1 MEIFLPTLEAKIVAL
16 VGAFRFLVFAI
27 MVVGLIVSASRMQG
41 RDIFTPLLKAVV
53 IMALLSTQAQW
64 FQKVE
69 SGFLYVANDID
80 QGYADHPTSSADT
93 IRESTTR
100 NPEGQSWSW
109 RNLYESVYQ
118 AIVRAIANVFIYV
131 GTLITVPMLIL
142 QYILRWLLY
151 LITPF
156 ALAIFMVPGLVP
168 LGVRFFQQVLA
179 VLAWPVGFA
188 LTNLVALSVWTDFA
202 NAVGA
207 NPQSVG
213 DVAYTP
219 FLAFMGGILATIVI
233 IVGMVSTPI
242 VMQMLFAQGH
252 AFSGG
257 SANMVSMIQGG
268 ARTIYGVGD
277 RMFPR
282 RSAPGSSA
290 PAGNTSS
297 PSAPPPT
304 PPAPPSPMGATGPAP
319 GI

>member
-1 MEIFLPTLEAKIVAL
+1 MEIFLPSLESRITAL

-27 MVVGLIVSASRMQG
+27 MVAGLIVSSARAQG
-41 RDIFTPLLKAVV
+41 TELFTPILKAVV
-53 IMALLSTQAQW
+53 IVALLSTQDQW
-64 FQKVE
+64 FPKIE
-69 SGFLYVANDID
+69 AGFLGVANYID
-80 QGYADHPTSSADT
+80 QGYTDHPTSSADA
-93 IRESTTR
+93 IRESTTK

-109 RNLYESVYQ
+109 RNVYESIYQ
-118 AIVRAIANVFIYV
+118 AIVRAIANLFIYI

-179 VLAWPVGFA
+179 IMAWPVGFA
-188 LTNLVALSVWTDFA
+188 LTNLVALSVWTDFM

-207 NPQSVG
+207 NPQSAG

-233 IVGMVSTPI
+233 IVGMISTPI
-242 VMQMLFAQGH
+242 VMQTLFAQGH

-257 SANMVSMIQGG
+257 SASMASMIQGG
-268 ARTIYGVGD
+268 ARTLHGAGD

-282 RSAPGSSA
+282 RAAPGSSA
-290 PAGNTSS
+290 PVGNISS
-297 PSAPPPT
+297 PTAPPSAPT
-304 PPAPPSPMGATGPAP
+304 GATGPAP

>member
-1 MEIFLPTLEAKIVAL
+1 MEIFLPTLEARMTAL
-16 VGAFRFLVFAI
+16 VSAFRFLVFAI
-27 MVVGLIVSASRMQG
+27 MVAGLIFSASRANGANML
-41 RDIFTPLLKAVV
+41 TPILKAVV
-53 IMALLSTQAQW
+53 IVALVATQDQW
-64 FQKVE
+64 FPKVE
-69 SGFLYVANDID
+69 SGFLDVANYID
-80 QGYADHPTSSADT
+80 AGYNDHPTSSADT
-93 IRESTTR
+93 IRESTTK

-109 RNLYESVYQ
+109 RNVYESFYQ
-118 AIVRAIANVFIYV
+118 AVVRAIANIFIYV

-156 ALAIFMVPGLVP
+156 ALAIFIVPGLAP

-188 LTNLVALSVWTDFA
+188 LTNLVALSVWTDFT

-219 FLAFMGGILATIVI
+219 FLGFMGGLLATIVI
-233 IVGMVSTPI
+233 IVGMVSTPV

-257 SANMVSMIQGG
+257 SANTVSMIQGG
-268 ARTIYGVGD
+268 ARSIYGVGD
-277 RMFPR
+277 RIFGR
-282 RSAPGSSA
+282 RSNSM
-290 PAGNTSS
+290 
-297 PSAPPPT
+297 APPASAGASSTLPT
-304 PPAPPSPMGATGPAP
+304 PPPAPMGASGPAP